1 MARTNTYFQLRISPE
16 DKEFLKEKA
25 EQFGYS
31 NVSAFVMESV
41 RNHFRISFDMK
52 PYREIAKEINYIGK
66 NINSLVRR
74 INTDGFYA
82 DTDLE
87 KIELNQR
94 KIIELMNKEYDK
106 LLRWQKNLVSSKMTL
121 EDKQAVIKSYQ
132 GNQLPIPK
140 RILLEDLLERIK
152 EDLLYVCELIA
163 KSPSKHE
170 GLDEYVFD
178 YMQGRTF
185 SELSETQLITF
196 SNELFDYV
204 QRLKFRMVNLNNQFN
219 DDDWYKFKDI
229 LDEYEIY

>member
-16 DKEFLKEKA
+16 NKEFLKEKA

-41 RNHFRISFDMK
+41 RNYFRIELDMK
-52 PYREIAKEINYIGK
+52 PYRDLAMEIGYVGK

-74 INTDGFYA
+74 INTDGFYG

-87 KIELNQR
+87 RIELNQQ
-94 KIIELMNKEYDK
+94 KIIKMMNKEYSK
-106 LLRWQKNLVSSKMTL
+106 LLSWKKNLVSSKMSL
-121 EDKQAVIKSYQ
+121 EDKRAVIESYKE
-132 GNQLPIPK
+132 NQLPIPK
-140 RILLEDLLERIK
+140 KILLEDLFEKIK

-178 YMQGRTF
+178 YMQGHTF
-185 SELSETQLITF
+185 SELSEAQLIAF
-196 SNELFDYV
+196 SDELFDYT
-204 QRLKFRMVNLNNQFN
+204 QKLKFKMANLNNQFD
-219 DDDWYKFKDI
+219 DDDWFGLKDI
-229 LDEYEIY
+229 LDEYEVY

>member
-1 MARTNTYFQLRISPE
+1 MTRTNTYFQLRISPE

-41 RNHFRISFDMK
+41 RNHFRIELDMK
-52 PYREIAKEINYIGK
+52 PYRTIATEINYIGK

-106 LLRWQKNLVSSKMTL
+106 LLRWKKNLVSSKMSL

-132 GNQLPIPK
+132 ENQLPIPK
-140 RILLEDLLERIK
+140 RLLLEDLFEKIK

-185 SELSETQLITF
+185 SELSEAQLNAF

-204 QRLKFRMVNLNNQFN
+204 QRLKFKMVNLDNQFD
-219 DDDWYKFKDI
+219 DDDWYEFKDI
-229 LDEYEIY
+229 LDAYEVY